1 MSSVCLFLFY
11 QESDSNGSISDDIA
25 EMLQDLTLASH
36 DTSYLPSSETASTTS
51 SVGRTY
57 ETDDQISKLNEFLV
71 SCKLKPLGTKSW
83 LEWSSASESTQRRYL
98 DYAGDAVAA
107 LLKVLSGVNAS
118 HLWKALQTSKVVN
131 EKLNIDSRSL
141 PSERA
146 YLEALAESYKIASS
160 WEHDDRFYP

>member
-36 DTSYLPSSETASTTS
+36 DTSYLPSSETASTAS
-51 SVGRTY
+51 SVGRTD

-118 HLWKALQTSKVVN
+118 HLWKALQTSSSTSIHVLCHQREHTWRRLQSHTK
-131 EKLNIDSRSL
+131 SL
-141 PSERA
+141 A
-146 YLEALAESYKIASS
+146 VGT
-160 WEHDDRFYP
+160 HDDRFYP